1 MGNVYLQVEGVEDGR
16 GGRGR
21 TSGGRK
27 AKMKDIVAD
36 VGEIELRK
44 GKRWDRC
51 RINDD
56 ALDVDK
62 SLCGGHDV
70 LKLVWCEGNA

>member
-1 MGNVYLQVEGVEDGR
+1 MYLQVEGVEDGR

-36 VGEIELRK
+36 VGEIE
-44 GKRWDRC
+44 
-51 RINDD
+51 
-56 ALDVDK
+56 
-62 SLCGGHDV
+62 
-70 LKLVWCEGNA
+70 